1 MLSQSVINVTKIGPT
16 NPGIRD
22 IDVAW
27 NISFMIFNIFFFTKL
42 EGSKLQ
48 KISSDLRHSVYSQKS
63 RVIDSFL
70 MIITR

>member
-27 NISFMIFNIFFFTKL
+27 NISFMIFNIFFFL
-42 EGSKLQ
+42 QNSKDQ
-48 KISSDLRHSVYSQKS
+48 NCKKS
-63 RVIDSFL
+63 RAI
-70 MIITR
+70 